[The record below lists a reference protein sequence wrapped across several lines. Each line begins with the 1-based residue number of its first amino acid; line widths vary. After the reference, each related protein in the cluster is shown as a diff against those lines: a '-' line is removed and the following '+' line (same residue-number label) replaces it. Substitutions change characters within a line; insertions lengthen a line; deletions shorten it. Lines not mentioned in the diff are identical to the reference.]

1 MSGQGKSKAC
11 FAALAERKTRFYIAV
26 KMPGR
31 KAETMETAI
40 VAALSA
46 FPSQLVK
53 TITCARGTEFANWR
67 RMEERLYC
75 EVYFTDPYCAWQ
87 KGANEN
93 LNGVCFGSFIPEAG
107 TFPVPLP
114 PH

>member
-1 MSGQGKSKAC
+1 MSGQGESKAC

-46 FPSQLVK
+46 FPSRLVK
-53 TITCARGTEFANWR
+53 TITRNRGTEFANWR

-75 EVYFTDPYCAWQ
+75 EVYFTDPSCAWQ
-87 KGANEN
+87 KSANEN
-93 LNGVCFGSFIPEAG
+93 LNGLLREFYPRGRNLSRVA
-107 TFPVPLP
+107 P